1 VAISIAN
8 SSGRLIRQTLPPG
21 LVSSAGSPLIGL
33 IEQLD
38 MWYANLPHELQI
50 TELNMY
56 IQKDTNIL
64 GAVFF
69 VHLAYHAAV
78 ADLTRVSLPGFNF
91 PLASSFAQ
99 VPGEF
104 RRQCQE
110 RCRYHADEVS
120 KLVKMGLKHGTRPF
134 DDPFCFIAAYEATK
148 IQIVY
153 TNTVA
158 AGLRAERSRA
168 EANIRV
174 NTKLMNLMGRDGSHV
189 HVSYVYAVFVQ

>member
-1 VAISIAN
+1 MPSGLIS
-8 SSGRLIRQTLPPG
+8 SPS
-21 LVSSAGSPLIGL
+21 SPLIGL
-33 IEQLD
+33 IAQLD

-69 VHLAYHAAV
+69 IHLAYHAAV
-78 ADLTRVSLPGFNF
+78 ADLTRISLPGFNF

-99 VPGEF
+99 VPDDF

-120 KLVKMGLKHGTRPF
+120 RLVKMGFKHGTRPF
-134 DDPFCFIAAYEATK
+134 NDPFCFIAAYEATK

-158 AGLRAERSRA
+158 AGLHAERSRA

-189 HVSYVYAVFVQ
+189 HVSYVHAVLIQ